1 MRSAMTRPPD
11 PARPRPARRLLA
23 FGRPPL
29 DDPEALDDWI
39 DQFVA
44 TVQAAAKAAS
54 EEKGG

>member
-1 MRSAMTRPPD
+1 MTLPPD
-11 PARPRPARRLLA
+11 PARPRPARQLLA

-44 TVQAAAKAAS
+44 TIQAAAKAQS
-54 EEKGG
+54 EEEGQ

>member
-1 MRSAMTRPPD
+1 MTRPPD
-11 PARPRPARRLLA
+11 PERPPSARRPIA

-44 TVQAAAKAAS
+44 TVHAAANAPDKNQD
-54 EEKGG
+54 EDEDQ